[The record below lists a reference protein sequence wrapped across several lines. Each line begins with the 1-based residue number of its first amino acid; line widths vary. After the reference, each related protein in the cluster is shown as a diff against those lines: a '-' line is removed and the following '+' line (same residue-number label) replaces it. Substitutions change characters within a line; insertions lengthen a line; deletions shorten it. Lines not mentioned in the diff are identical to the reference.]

1 MEITAD
7 EFASAMGSEAS
18 AALRDCFELIR
29 HCLDQL
35 TDEQVWRREG
45 EDRNSIGNLILH
57 LCGNVRQWLISGVG
71 GAKDVRDRPR
81 EFSQRQPIP
90 KTELLRQL
98 DGVVRET
105 SAALAD
111 ASADELMR
119 KRRIQ
124 GFEVTGLGAIFSSV
138 THFKGHTQEIVHI
151 TRDLV
156 GSRYHFHWTPAGPG
170 QGGPKEIETGDAS
183 TNV

>member
-1 MEITAD
+1 MIEPKATGRQMSGDEVAAAVGAEATAI
-7 EFASAMGSEAS
+7 
-18 AALRDCFELIR
+18 LRDCADLIR
-29 HCLDQL
+29 HCLEQL
-35 TDEQVWRREG
+35 TEEKVWRRSA

-57 LCGNVRQWLISGVG
+57 LCGNVRQWLVSGVG

-98 DGVVRET
+98 DAVVRET
-105 SAALAD
+105 SVALAD
-111 ASADELMR
+111 LTADELMR

-124 GFEVTGLGAIFSSV
+124 GFEVTGLGAIFSCVS
-138 THFKGHTQEIVHI
+138 HFKGHAQEIVHM

-156 GSRYHFHWTPAGPG
+156 GSGYRFHWVPAGPE
-170 QGGPKEIETGDAS
+170 QGAS
-183 TNV
+183 KTR

>member
-1 MEITAD
+1 MEP
-7 EFASAMGSEAS
+7 EAAGRQLSGEELLS
-18 AALRDCFELIR
+18 AAVGEEAASTLRDCADLIR
-29 HCLDQL
+29 HCLEQL
-35 TDEQVWRREG
+35 TEEQVWRRAA

-57 LCGNVRQWLISGVG
+57 LCGNVRQWLVSGVG

-81 EFSQRQPIP
+81 EFSQREPIP

-98 DGVVRET
+98 EAVVRET
-105 SAALAD
+105 SAALAHVT
-111 ASADELMR
+111 ADQLMR

-138 THFKGHTQEIVHI
+138 SHFKGHTQEIIHI

-156 GSRYHFHWTPAGPG
+156 GSRYRFHWTPARPELGA
-170 QGGPKEIETGDAS
+170 PKTS
-183 TNV
+183 

>member
-1 MEITAD
+1 MEWKATGIELSGD
-7 EFASAMGSEAS
+7 EMAAAVGEEAAST
-18 AALRDCFELIR
+18 LRDCSNLIR
-29 HCLDQL
+29 HCLERL
-35 TDEQVWRREG
+35 SEEQVWRREA

-57 LCGNVRQWLISGVG
+57 LCGNVRQWLVSGVG
-71 GAKDVRDRPR
+71 GAIDVRDRPR

-90 KTELLRQL
+90 KAELLRQL
-98 DGVVRET
+98 DAVVRET

-111 ASADELMR
+111 VTADELMR

-156 GSRYHFHWTPAGPG
+156 GIRYRFHWTPAGPK
-170 QGGPKEIETGDAS
+170 QGAPKTS
-183 TNV
+183 

>member
-7 EFASAMGSEAS
+7 EFASAVGSEAS
-18 AALRDCFELIR
+18 AALHDCFELIR

-35 TDEQVWRREG
+35 TDEQVWQREG
-45 EDRNSIGNLILH
+45 EDRNSIGNLVLH

-81 EFSQRQPIP
+81 EFSERGPIP
-90 KTELLRQL
+90 KSELLKRL
-98 DGVVRET
+98 EAVVRET
-105 SAALAD
+105 SAALSSVKAD
-111 ASADELMR
+111 QLLR

-124 GFEVTGLGAIFSSV
+124 GFEVSGLGAIFSAV
-138 THFKGHTQEIVHI
+138 PHFRGHTQEIVHL

-156 GSRYHFHWTPAGPG
+156 GSGYKFRWVPAGPD
-170 QGGPKEIETGDAS
+170 QGAPR
-183 TNV
+183 